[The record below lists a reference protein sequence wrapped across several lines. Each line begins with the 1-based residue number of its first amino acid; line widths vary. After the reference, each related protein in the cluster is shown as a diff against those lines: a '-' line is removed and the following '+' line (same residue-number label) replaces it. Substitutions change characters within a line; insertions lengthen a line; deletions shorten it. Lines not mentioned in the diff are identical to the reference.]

1 MAGVPMA
8 MFIASAGMS
17 GVRRFLIVRHGET
30 TWNADERLQ
39 GTIDESSLTLQG
51 EEQAAAL
58 GRRLLAEEAGQID
71 AVWVSS
77 LGRARQTYAIVR
89 AEFAKGDEARALPDA
104 RVTPELRE
112 IDLGKWQ
119 GQIKGELATGAEAA
133 EWRAW
138 KEDPTIFAFADG
150 VRPLH
155 ELVKRAERCWRELLL
170 ADDSRT
176 PTAAPR
182 ADSHV
187 PTTLVVAH
195 GGLNRAL
202 MVTALGLPIGS
213 FTDPRFQFGNCY
225 WAEVE
230 LGPAGSGPDGAGHSA
245 RWRWRHPGP
254 AGEWQTAERERA
266 DALLRASLE
275 GPRAEEEIGAASCF

>member
-1 MAGVPMA
+1 MAV
-8 MFIASAGMS
+8 FIASAGVS
-17 GVRRFLIVRHGET
+17 DVRRFLIVRHGET

-39 GTIDESSLTLQG
+39 GTMDESTLTPLG
-51 EEQAAAL
+51 EAQAAAL
-58 GRRLLAEEAGQID
+58 GRRLLAEEEGQID

-89 AEFAKGDEARALPDA
+89 DEFAKDEAAGALPDA

-119 GQIKGELATGAEAA
+119 GQIKGELATGRDAA

-138 KEDPTIFAFADG
+138 KENPTTFAFADG

-155 ELVKRAERCWRELLL
+155 ELIKRAERCWSDLLFAVDPRE
-170 ADDSRT
+170 S
-176 PTAAPR
+176 TAVPR
-182 ADSHV
+182 ADGRV

-202 MVTALGLPIGS
+202 MVAALGLPIGS
-213 FTDPRFQFGNCY
+213 FTDPRFQFGNCQ
-225 WAEVE
+225 WAEIE
-230 LGPAGSGPDGAGHSA
+230 LGPAGSGPDGVGRSA

-254 AGEWQTAERERA
+254 AGDWQSVGYEREEAR
-266 DALLRASLE
+266 LRLGLASSRVE
-275 GPRAEEEIGAASCF
+275 QEPETASCF